1 LTHLTYLTFSLAS
14 HDFVIRFQNWYEV
27 AQGFSPASSREASA
41 LRLLCDALMYALRVT
56 FDRLL
61 TLLAF
66 LAIALAAF
74 LMPAQNDTWWHLK
87 AGERIWTTRHVLLS
101 DTFSF
106 TASGAFWPNH
116 EWLSQVIFYGL
127 YALGGLPLLT
137 VVCASAVVGAWA
149 IAWQLAPASPRVK
162 FLLVA
167 WVLGAATTAW
177 TVRPQAL
184 SLLLVAV
191 TVWLLV
197 RRRYIWL
204 PPLFVVW
211 ANLHGAVLTGLVL
224 VAAAC
229 AASLVEKR
237 GREGFF
243 LGSPQENPP
252 RPLFRRLALTA
263 VSCAL
268 ATLATPLGYHLWLEI
283 PAFFVRI
290 RQVHVDEFS
299 APQLVAPLWIPFWTA
314 AATVVVL
321 AAARGRR
328 MIQDAD
334 SWRRGDVTLCACAL
348 ALLAMAVTAAR
359 NVGPFLLVAVPT
371 LAALMP
377 APKRSFLMPRV
388 EHVMVNCAAA
398 LASIAIVAGTVVWSY
413 ARRADR
419 LQWDPLP
426 AASVQALESCS
437 GNVYNRFDE
446 GGYLI
451 WFAPRRP
458 VFIDSRYLPY
468 TDDFIK
474 AHVRIEQSG
483 NADEAFRRYDIRCAY
498 VPAGSL
504 VGSRLRDAGWKTL
517 YQDARWSVLSD

>member
-1 LTHLTYLTFSLAS
+1 
-14 HDFVIRFQNWYEV
+14 
-27 AQGFSPASSREASA
+27 
-41 LRLLCDALMYALRVT
+41 
-56 FDRLL
+56 
-61 TLLAF
+61 
-66 LAIALAAF
+66 
-74 LMPAQNDTWWHLK
+74 
-87 AGERIWTTRHVLLS
+87 
-101 DTFSF
+101 
-106 TASGAFWPNH
+106 
-116 EWLSQVIFYGL
+116 
-127 YALGGLPLLT
+127 
-137 VVCASAVVGAWA
+137 
-149 IAWQLAPASPRVK
+149 
-162 FLLVA
+162 
-167 WVLGAATTAW
+167 
-177 TVRPQAL
+177 
-184 SLLLVAV
+184 
-191 TVWLLV
+191 
-197 RRRYIWL
+197 
-204 PPLFVVW
+204 
-211 ANLHGAVLTGLVL
+211 VLTGLVL

-229 AASLVEKR
+229 VAAFCEALATGEEPGLSLR
-237 GREGFF
+237 S
-243 LGSPQENPP
+243 L
-252 RPLFRRLALTA
+252 RPLRSLIVTSAL
-263 VSCAL
+263 CAL

-328 MIQDAD
+328 MDAD

-377 APKRSFLMPRV
+377 PPKRSFLTPRV
-388 EHVMVNCAAA
+388 EHVIVNRAAA

-437 GNVYNRFDE
+437 GNLYNRFDE

-451 WFAPRRP
+451 WFAPRRR

>member
-1 LTHLTYLTFSLAS
+1 VA
-14 HDFVIRFQNWYEV
+14 RF
-27 AQGFSPASSREASA
+27 
-41 LRLLCDALMYALRVT
+41 T

-116 EWLSQVIFYGL
+116 EWLSQVIFYGI
-127 YALGGLPLLT
+127 YRLGGLPLLT
-137 VVCASAVVGAWA
+137 ALCASAVVGAWA
-149 IAWQLAPASPRVK
+149 IAWRLAHASPRVK

-177 TVRPQAL
+177 TVRPQAF
-184 SLLLVAV
+184 SVLLVAV

-229 AASLVEKR
+229 VAGVVENWPLRSLRPVR
-237 GREGFF
+237 S
-243 LGSPQENPP
+243 LG
-252 RPLFRRLALTA
+252 LTA
-263 VSCAL
+263 ALSAL

-314 AATVVVL
+314 AAVVVVL
-321 AAARGRR
+321 AAARGRW
-328 MIQDAD
+328 MVQDAEAR
-334 SWRRGDVTLCACAL
+334 RRGDVTLIACAMV
-348 ALLAMAVTAAR
+348 LLAMALTAAR
-359 NVGPFLLVAVPT
+359 NVGPFLLVAVPA

-377 APKRSFLMPRV
+377 PAKRSFLMPRV
-388 EHVMVNCAAA
+388 EHVMVNGAAA
-398 LASIAIVAGTVVWSY
+398 LAAIAIVVGAVVSSY

-426 AASVQALESCS
+426 AASVQALGSCS
-437 GNVYNRFDE
+437 GNLYNRFDE

-451 WFAPRRP
+451 WFAPQRR

-474 AHVRIEQSG
+474 EHVRIEQSG
-483 NADEAFRRYDIRCAY
+483 DAGAAFRRYDIRCAY
-498 VPAGSL
+498 VPADSL
-504 VGSRLRDAGWKTL
+504 VGNRLRDSGWRTL
-517 YQDARWSVLSD
+517 YRDRRWTVLSD

>member
-1 LTHLTYLTFSLAS
+1 
-14 HDFVIRFQNWYEV
+14 VWR
-27 AQGFSPASSREASA
+27 RASA
-41 LRLLCDALMYALRVT
+41 LRYVGIYVALTRPVARFT

-116 EWLSQVIFYGL
+116 EWLSQVLFYAV

-137 VVCASAVVGAWA
+137 VLCASAVVGAWA
-149 IAWQLAPASPRVK
+149 IAWRLAPASPRVK

-167 WVLGAATTAW
+167 WVLSAATTAW
-177 TVRPQAL
+177 TVRPQAI

-197 RRRYIWL
+197 RRRYVWL

-229 AASLVEKR
+229 AAALWEAIATHDEPRLSSRSL
-237 GREGFF
+237 
-243 LGSPQENPP
+243 
-252 RPLFRRLALTA
+252 RPLRPLRSLTLTA
-263 VSCAL
+263 ALCAL

-299 APQLVAPLWIPFWTA
+299 APQLLAPLWIPFWTA
-314 AATVVVL
+314 AIAVVVC

-328 MIQDAD
+328 LLQDAEAR
-334 SWRRGDVTLCACAL
+334 RRGDATLCACAL
-348 ALLAMAVTAAR
+348 ALLAMALTAAR
-359 NVGPFLLVAVPT
+359 NVGPFLLVAVPA

-377 APKRSFLMPRV
+377 TPTRSFLMPRV
-388 EHVMVNCAAA
+388 EHLMVNSAAA
-398 LASIAIVAGTVVWSY
+398 LASMAIVTGTVGLSY

-426 AASVQALESCS
+426 AASVQALEGCS
-437 GNVYNRFDE
+437 GNLYNRFDE

-451 WFAPRRP
+451 WFAPQRP

-474 AHVRIEQSG
+474 EHVRIEQSG
-483 NADEAFRRYDIRCAY
+483 NADDAFRRYGIRCAY
-498 VPAGSL
+498 VPVDSL
-504 VGSRLRDAGWKTL
+504 VGNRLRDAGWRTL
-517 YQDARWSVLSD
+517 YRDRRWTVLAD

>member
-1 LTHLTYLTFSLAS
+1 LLTVSRVLAS
-14 HDFVIRFQNWYEV
+14 RF
-27 AQGFSPASSREASA
+27 
-41 LRLLCDALMYALRVT
+41 T

-74 LMPAQNDTWWHLK
+74 LMPAQNDTWWQLK

-116 EWLSQVIFYGL
+116 EWLSQVIFYEL

-137 VVCASAVVGAWA
+137 MVCASAVVGAWA
-149 IAWQLAPASPRVK
+149 IAWRLAPVSPRVK

-177 TVRPQAL
+177 TVRPQAF

-204 PPLFVVW
+204 LPLFVVW

-224 VAAAC
+224 VAAAT
-229 AASLVEKR
+229 AAAFGESLASRSV
-237 GREGFF
+237 
-243 LGSPQENPP
+243 
-252 RPLFRRLALTA
+252 RPLPALVITS
-263 VSCAL
+263 VLCAL

-314 AATVVVL
+314 AAAVVVL
-321 AAARGRR
+321 AATRGRR

-359 NVGPFLLVAVPT
+359 NVGPFLLVAVPA

-377 APKRSFLMPRV
+377 PTKRSFLTPRV

-437 GNVYNRFDE
+437 GNLYNRFDE

-451 WFAPRRP
+451 WFAPRRR